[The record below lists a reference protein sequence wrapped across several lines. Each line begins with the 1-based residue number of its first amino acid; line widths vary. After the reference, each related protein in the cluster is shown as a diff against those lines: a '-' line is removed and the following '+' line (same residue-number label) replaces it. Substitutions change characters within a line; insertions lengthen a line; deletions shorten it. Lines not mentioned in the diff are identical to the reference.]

1 MALRRLTTLLA
12 GSAVA
17 VMLAAFPASA
27 APTTDQPAPA
37 AAGWLAG
44 QMVDGERFETEFD
57 GQVFPDQGLTV
68 DAVFAFAAAG
78 VAGDRIDAALDWLAT
93 PDVLGGYLGT
103 AFGSAFAGSYAKL
116 AFAAQVTG
124 RDPSEVGGVDL
135 IAELLALQDDTGRF
149 VDQPA
154 DQDFSNAFSQ
164 SFAILAL
171 DRTAEGAPPEAVAFL
186 VGEQCPDGGF
196 PLLFAQSTCNGD
208 VDSTAMA
215 VQALAAAG
223 AADAAADGLAWLVD
237 RQQPNGGFEGSPPT
251 NVVNANSTGLAAQAL
266 RAAGE
271 DAAADQAVG
280 FLRGQQIGCD
290 GPVEQRGA
298 IAYDENGFDP
308 ANVRRATA
316 QAILGLVGVG
326 MADLDG
332 SAAAPEV
339 PQLACETMPPASPT
353 PSPTETPGGQGG
365 GLPVTGMPI
374 PVLVG
379 AGLALV
385 VVGALAVWAARRRR
399 PAG

>member
-17 VMLAAFPASA
+17 VMLAAPPVHA

-44 QMVDGERFETEFD
+44 EMVDGQRFETEFQ
-57 GQVFPDQGLTV
+57 GQVFPDQGLTL
-68 DAVFAFAAAG
+68 DAVLAFAAAG

-103 AFGSAFAGSYAKL
+103 AFESAFAGSYAKL
-116 AFAAQVTG
+116 AFAAQVNG
-124 RDPSEVGGVDL
+124 RDPTGFGGEDL
-135 IAELLALQDDTGRF
+135 IAGLRELQDDSGRF
-149 VDQPA
+149 VDQPE
-154 DQDFSNAFSQ
+154 DFSNGFSQ
-164 SFAILAL
+164 AFAILAL
-171 DRTAEGAPPEAVAFL
+171 DRTAEGAPPEAVDFL

-196 PLLFAQSTCNGD
+196 PLLFAQSPCVSD
-208 VDSTAMA
+208 VDSTALV
-215 VQALAAAG
+215 VQALSAAGEPAAA
-223 AADAAADGLAWLVD
+223 AEGLAWLVAS
-237 RQQPNGGFEGSPPT
+237 QQPDGGFAGSPPT

-266 RAAGE
+266 RAGGE
-271 DAAADQAVG
+271 DAAADRAVG
-280 FLRGQQIGCD
+280 FLLGQQIGCD
-290 GPVEQRGA
+290 GPAEQRGA

-308 ANVRRATA
+308 SNVRRATA
-316 QAILGLVGVG
+316 QGILGLAGVG

-332 SAAAPEV
+332 TAAVADAPR
-339 PQLACETMPPASPT
+339 LACAGTPPSSPT
-353 PSPTETPGGQGG
+353 PSPTQTPPGGQGG
-365 GLPVTGMPI
+365 GLPVTGLPL

-385 VVGALAVWAARRRR
+385 IVGSLALAAASRRR

>member
-12 GSAVA
+12 GTAVA
-17 VMLAAFPASA
+17 VMLAASPAHA
-27 APTTDQPAPA
+27 APATDQPAPA

-44 QMVDGERFETEFD
+44 QMVDGERFETEFE

-68 DAVFAFAAAG
+68 DAVLAFAAAG
-78 VAGDRIDAALDWLAT
+78 VAGDRIDAAFNWLAT

-103 AFGSAFAGSYAKL
+103 AFDSAFAGSYAKL

-124 RDPSEVGGVDL
+124 RDPSEFGGVDL

-149 VDQPA
+149 VDQPE
-154 DQDFSNAFSQ
+154 DFSNAFSQ

-196 PLLFAQSTCNGD
+196 PLLFAQSTCTGD

-223 AADAAADGLAWLVD
+223 AADAAADGLAWLVE
-237 RQQPNGGFEGSPPT
+237 RQESNGGFAGSPPT

-266 RAAGE
+266 RAGGE

-339 PQLACETMPPASPT
+339 PQLACEATPPASPT
-353 PSPTETPGGQGG
+353 PSPTQAPGGQGG
-365 GLPVTGMPI
+365 GLPVTGTPI
-374 PVLVG
+374 PVVVG

-385 VVGALAVWAARRRR
+385 AVGALAVWATRRRR